1 MVSVPDD
8 FLAAAAAE
16 AGAGDKAEATRRT
29 DDDDRLARLLSAVFI
44 VLCRAGWCS

>member
-29 DDDDRLARLLSAVFI
+29 DDDDRLAKLLSAVFI